1 MRRKSGARSATGPA
15 GPSQRQLRVAEEI
28 RRTMVEILSRANF
41 RDPDLVSATVT
52 ISGARISPGLK
63 NVTIYATPLGGK
75 REEEIIAAL
84 NRSRAY
90 LRGELAR
97 SISIRHIPE
106 LRFELDRSFA
116 EADHIERLLKSRA
129 VRRDIVGDDEASGD

>member
-1 MRRKSGARSATGPA
+1 MRRTPNSRHGSSV

-28 RRTMVEILSRANF
+28 RRAMSEIISRAHF
-41 RDPDLVSATVT
+41 RDPELLDATIT
-52 ISGARISPGLK
+52 ISGARISPDLK
-63 NVTIYATPLGGK
+63 NVTIFAAPLGGK
-75 REEEIIAAL
+75 REEEIVAAL

-97 SISIRHIPE
+97 AIDLRHVPE

-116 EADHIERLLKSRA
+116 EADHIGRLLKSKE
-129 VRRDIVGDDEASGD
+129 VKRDLEPDSD